1 MPIISQSIPNL
12 INGVSQQTSTQRNE
26 TQAELQENAQSRLVE
41 GLSKRPSLNYTATLD
56 SSNVYPTNAAIHG
69 VQRDA
74 NNAFI
79 TAFTN
84 QNVKVWNLDGVNKTV
99 SFPNGNA
106 YLTST
111 NPKEDFKFVTVADF
125 TFVVNKSKI
134 PAMATATSAAKIER
148 ALVYVKQSNYG
159 RIYAVAVRHPNM
171 SYEIEVQFQMPSG
184 NDYSTDAAFRDTMK
198 IADILC
204 FGTGSTHWNGSADDI
219 GFKTIRTDTGATLS
233 TTQGLKNYSGITSY
247 FTTTRYTSTLDIKPT
262 DGNVNYTVGT
272 SDGFGGNAMYSVKD
286 EVQDFADLPFY
297 APTDAILK
305 ITGDEG
311 DILSDYYVNWTWCC
325 IRF

>member
-41 GLSKRPSLNYTATLD
+41 GLSKRPALNYTATLD

-84 QNVKVWNLDGVNKTV
+84 QDVKVWSLDGVNKTV

-111 NPKEDFKFVTVADF
+111 NPKEDFKFV
-125 TFVVNKSKI
+125 
-134 PAMATATSAAKIER
+134 
-148 ALVYVKQSNYG
+148 
-159 RIYAVAVRHPNM
+159 
-171 SYEIEVQFQMPSG
+171 
-184 NDYSTDAAFRDTMK
+184 RDV
-198 IADILC
+198 
-204 FGTGSTHWNGSADDI
+204 
-219 GFKTIRTDTGATLS
+219 
-233 TTQGLKNYSGITSY
+233 GIT
-247 FTTTRYTSTLDIKPT
+247 FELIFNQIIQR
-262 DGNVNYTVGT
+262 
-272 SDGFGGNAMYSVKD
+272 
-286 EVQDFADLPFY
+286 
-297 APTDAILK
+297 K
-305 ITGDEG
+305 IMLRT
-311 DILSDYYVNWTWCC
+311 
-325 IRF
+325 F